1 MEKPNADI
9 EWYDDGFTMEEQA
22 ELRREYLKTRKITQ
36 PIIAITEQQKEN
48 WKDALISKLK
58 MENAANE
65 EYILE
70 LKDEIKE
77 WEKRHKLVTN
87 QFLTEAGKYN
97 ALHIKWNELSK
108 KYSVDINEYLHS
120 EEFTE
125 KYTKKI
131 QKLEERVQQL
141 VDLRDELVY
150 KLLHNVNV

>member
-22 ELRREYLKTRKITQ
+22 QLREEYFKHRPKIT
-36 PIIAITEQQKEN
+36 ISTKQQEN
-48 WKDALISKLK
+48 WKDKMISDLK
-58 MENAANE
+58 TKNAANE

-125 KYTKKI
+125 KYAKKI
-131 QKLEERVQQL
+131 QELENRVQQL
-141 VDLRDELVY
+141 TNLRDELVY

>member
-22 ELRREYLKTRKITQ
+22 ELRREYLKTRKTTR
-36 PIIAITEQQKEN
+36 PIVTITEQQKEN
-48 WKDALISKLK
+48 WKDAIISKLK
-58 MENAANE
+58 MKNAANE

-125 KYTKKI
+125 NYAKKI
-131 QKLEERVQQL
+131 QELENRVQQL
-141 VDLRDELVY
+141 TNLRDELVY

>member
-9 EWYDDGFTMEEQA
+9 EWYDDGFTMEEQR
-22 ELRREYLKTRKITQ
+22 EMKKEYLKRRSASR
-36 PIIAITEQQKEN
+36 PIVTITEQQKEN
-48 WKDALISKLK
+48 WKDTLISKLK
-58 MENAANE
+58 IENAANE

-87 QFLTEAGKYN
+87 QFFTEAGKYN

>member
-22 ELRREYLKTRKITQ
+22 ELRREYLKTRKIIQ
-36 PIIAITEQQKEN
+36 PVITITEQQKEN
-48 WKDALISKLK
+48 WKDTLINKLK

-97 ALHIKWNELSK
+97 ALHIKWNELNK
-108 KYSVDINEYLHS
+108 KYSVDINEYLQS

>member
-22 ELRREYLKTRKITQ
+22 ELRREYLKTRKTTR
-36 PIIAITEQQKEN
+36 PIVTITEQQKEN
-48 WKDALISKLK
+48 WKDAIISKLK
-58 MENAANE
+58 MKNAANE

-125 KYTKKI
+125 KYAKKI
-131 QKLEERVQQL
+131 QELENRVQQL
-141 VDLRDELVY
+141 TNLRDELVY

>member
-22 ELRREYLKTRKITQ
+22 ELRREYLKTRKITK
-36 PIIAITEQQKEN
+36 PVITITEQQKEN
-48 WKDALISKLK
+48 WKDTLISKLK

-125 KYTKKI
+125 KYAKKI
-131 QKLEERVQQL
+131 QELENRVQQL
-141 VDLRDELVY
+141 TNLRDELVY
-150 KLLHNVNV
+150 KLLQNANV

>member
-22 ELRREYLKTRKITQ
+22 ELRREYIKTRKITK

-48 WKDALISKLK
+48 WKDTLISKLK
-58 MENAANE
+58 IKNAANE

-125 KYTKKI
+125 KYAKKI
-131 QKLEERVQQL
+131 QELENRVQQL
-141 VDLRDELVY
+141 TNLRDELVY

>member
-36 PIIAITEQQKEN
+36 PIIAVTEQQKEN
-48 WKDALISKLK
+48 WKDTLISKLK
-58 MENAANE
+58 IENAANE

-125 KYTKKI
+125 KYAKKI
-131 QKLEERVQQL
+131 QELENRVQQL
-141 VDLRDELVY
+141 TNLRDELVY

>member
-22 ELRREYLKTRKITQ
+22 ELRREYLKTRKITK
-36 PIIAITEQQKEN
+36 PVIAITDQQKEN
-48 WKDALISKLK
+48 WKDTLISKLK

-97 ALHIKWNELSK
+97 ALHIKWNELNK
-108 KYSVDINEYLHS
+108 RYSVDINEYLQS

-150 KLLHNVNV
+150 KLLHNANV

>member
-22 ELRREYLKTRKITQ
+22 ELRREYLKTRKITK
-36 PIIAITEQQKEN
+36 PVITITEQQKEN
-48 WKDALISKLK
+48 WKDTLISKLK

-125 KYTKKI
+125 KYAKKI
-131 QKLEERVQQL
+131 QELENRVQQL
-141 VDLRDELVY
+141 TNLRDELVY

>member
-36 PIIAITEQQKEN
+36 PIIAVTEQQKEN
-48 WKDALISKLK
+48 WKDILISKLK

-125 KYTKKI
+125 KYAKKI
-131 QKLEERVQQL
+131 QELENRVQQL
-141 VDLRDELVY
+141 TNLRDELVY

>member
-36 PIIAITEQQKEN
+36 PVITITEQQKEN
-48 WKDALISKLK
+48 WKDSLISKLK

-70 LKDEIKE
+70 LKDKIQE

-87 QFLTEAGKYN
+87 QYLTEAGRYN
-97 ALHIKWNELSK
+97 ALHIKWNELQK

-120 EEFTE
+120 EEFIE
-125 KYTKKI
+125 KYVKKI
-131 QKLEERVQQL
+131 QKLENRVQQL
-141 VDLRDELVY
+141 TNLRDELVY

>member
-1 MEKPNADI
+1 MKKPNADI

-36 PIIAITEQQKEN
+36 PVITITEQQKEN
-48 WKDALISKLK
+48 WKDSLISKLK

-70 LKDEIKE
+70 LKDKIQE

-87 QFLTEAGKYN
+87 QYLTEAGRYN
-97 ALHIKWNELSK
+97 ALHIKWNELQK

-120 EEFTE
+120 EEFIE
-125 KYTKKI
+125 KYAKKI
-131 QKLEERVQQL
+131 QELENRVQQL
-141 VDLRDELVY
+141 TNLRDELVY

>member
-22 ELRREYLKTRKITQ
+22 ELRREYLKTRKITR
-36 PIIAITEQQKEN
+36 PIIAVTEQQKEN
-48 WKDALISKLK
+48 WKDTLISKLK
-58 MENAANE
+58 IENAANE

-131 QKLEERVQQL
+131 QELETRVQQL
-141 VDLRDELVY
+141 TDLRDELVY

>member
-22 ELRREYLKTRKITQ
+22 ELRREYLKTRKITK
-36 PIIAITEQQKEN
+36 PVIAITDQQKEN

-77 WEKRHKLVTN
+77 WEKRHELVTN

-97 ALHIKWNELSK
+97 ALHIKWNELNK
-108 KYSVDINEYLHS
+108 KYSVDINEYLQS
-120 EEFTE
+120 EEFTK

>member
-1 MEKPNADI
+1 MKKPNADI

-22 ELRREYLKTRKITQ
+22 KLRREYLKTRKITK
-36 PIIAITEQQKEN
+36 PVIAITDQQKEN
-48 WKDALISKLK
+48 WKDTLISKLK

-97 ALHIKWNELSK
+97 ALHIKWNELNK
-108 KYSVDINEYLHS
+108 KYSVDINEYLQS

-150 KLLHNVNV
+150 KLLHNANV

>member
-58 MENAANE
+58 IENAANE

>member
-1 MEKPNADI
+1 MKKPNADI
-9 EWYDDGFTMEEQA
+9 EWYDDGFTMEEQR
-22 ELRREYLKTRKITQ
+22 EMKKEYLKRRSASR
-36 PIIAITEQQKEN
+36 PIVTITEQQKEN

-70 LKDEIKE
+70 LKDEIRE

-87 QFLTEAGKYN
+87 QFLIEADKYN
-97 ALHIKWNELSK
+97 ALHIKWNELQK

-125 KYTKKI
+125 KYIKKI
-131 QKLEERVQQL
+131 QELENRVHQL
-141 VDLRDELVY
+141 TNLRDELVY
-150 KLLHNVNV
+150 KLLHNDNV

>member
-1 MEKPNADI
+1 MKKPNADI

-22 ELRREYLKTRKITQ
+22 ELRREYLKTRKITK
-36 PIIAITEQQKEN
+36 PVIAITDQQKEN

-97 ALHIKWNELSK
+97 ALHIKWNELNK
-108 KYSVDINEYLHS
+108 KYSVDINEYLQS

-150 KLLHNVNV
+150 KLLHNANV

>member
-1 MEKPNADI
+1 MERPNADI

-36 PIIAITEQQKEN
+36 PVITITEQQKEN
-48 WKDALISKLK
+48 WKDSLISKLK

-70 LKDEIKE
+70 LKDEIQE

-87 QFLTEAGKYN
+87 QYLTEAGRYN
-97 ALHIKWNELSK
+97 ALHIKWNELQK

-120 EEFTE
+120 EEFIE
-125 KYTKKI
+125 KYAKKI
-131 QKLEERVQQL
+131 QELENRVQQL
-141 VDLRDELVY
+141 TNLRDELVY

>member
-1 MEKPNADI
+1 MKKPNADI

-22 ELRREYLKTRKITQ
+22 ELRREYLKTRKITK
-36 PIIAITEQQKEN
+36 PVIAITDQQKEN
-48 WKDALISKLK
+48 WKDTLISKLK

-97 ALHIKWNELSK
+97 ALHIKWNELNK
-108 KYSVDINEYLHS
+108 RYSVDINEYLQS

-150 KLLHNVNV
+150 KLLHNANV

>member
-1 MEKPNADI
+1 MKKPNADI
-9 EWYDDGFTMEEQA
+9 EWYDDGFTMEEQR
-22 ELRREYLKTRKITQ
+22 EMKKEYLKRRSASR
-36 PIIAITEQQKEN
+36 PIVTITEQQKEN
-48 WKDALISKLK
+48 WKDTLISKLK

-87 QFLTEAGKYN
+87 QYLTEAGRYN
-97 ALHIKWNELSK
+97 ALHIKWNELQN

-125 KYTKKI
+125 KYAKKI
-131 QKLEERVQQL
+131 QELENRVQQL
-141 VDLRDELVY
+141 TNLRDELVY
-150 KLLHNVNV
+150 KLLHNANV

>member
-1 MEKPNADI
+1 MEKPNVDI

-22 ELRREYLKTRKITQ
+22 ELRREYLKTRKITK
-36 PIIAITEQQKEN
+36 PVITITEQQKEN
-48 WKDALISKLK
+48 WKDTLISKLK

-125 KYTKKI
+125 KYAKKI
-131 QKLEERVQQL
+131 QELENRVQQL
-141 VDLRDELVY
+141 TNLRDELVY

>member
-1 MEKPNADI
+1 MKKPNADI

-36 PIIAITEQQKEN
+36 PIITITEQQKEN

-97 ALHIKWNELSK
+97 ALHIKWNELQR

-141 VDLRDELVY
+141 VNLRDELVY

>member
-36 PIIAITEQQKEN
+36 PIIIVTEQQKEN
-48 WKDALISKLK
+48 WKDTLISKLK
-58 MENAANE
+58 IENAANE

-125 KYTKKI
+125 KYAKKI
-131 QKLEERVQQL
+131 QELENRVQQL
-141 VDLRDELVY
+141 TNLRDELVY

>member
-22 ELRREYLKTRKITQ
+22 ELRREYLKTRKITK
-36 PIIAITEQQKEN
+36 PVITVTEQQKEN

-70 LKDEIKE
+70 LKDKIQE
-77 WEKRHKLVTN
+77 WENRHKLVTN
-87 QFLTEAGKYN
+87 QYLTEAGRYN
-97 ALHIKWNELSK
+97 ALHIKWNALQDR
-108 KYSVDINEYLHS
+108 YSRDVNEYLHS

-131 QKLEERVQQL
+131 QELETRVQQL
-141 VDLRDELVY
+141 TDLRDELVY

>member
-22 ELRREYLKTRKITQ
+22 ELRREYLKTRKITK
-36 PIIAITEQQKEN
+36 PVIAITEQQKEN

-58 MENAANE
+58 IENAANE

-97 ALHIKWNELSK
+97 ALHIKWNELNK
-108 KYSVDINEYLHS
+108 KYSVDINEYLQS

-150 KLLHNVNV
+150 KLLHNVNI

>member
-1 MEKPNADI
+1 MKKPNADI
-9 EWYDDGFTMEEQA
+9 EWYDDGFTMEEQR
-22 ELRREYLKTRKITQ
+22 EIKKEYLKRRSASR
-36 PIIAITEQQKEN
+36 PIVTITEQQKEN
-48 WKDALISKLK
+48 WKDSLISKLK

-70 LKDEIKE
+70 LKDEIQE

-87 QFLTEAGKYN
+87 QYLTETERSN
-97 ALHIKWNELSK
+97 ALHIKWNELQK

-131 QKLEERVQQL
+131 QELENRVQQL
-141 VDLRDELVY
+141 TNLRDELVY
-150 KLLHNVNV
+150 KLLHNANV

>member
-22 ELRREYLKTRKITQ
+22 ELRREYLKTRKITK
-36 PIIAITEQQKEN
+36 PVIAITDQQKEN
-48 WKDALISKLK
+48 WKDTLISKLK

-77 WEKRHKLVTN
+77 WEKRHELVTN

-97 ALHIKWNELSK
+97 ALHIKWNELNK
-108 KYSVDINEYLHS
+108 KYSVDINEYLQS

-150 KLLHNVNV
+150 KLLHNANV

>member
-1 MEKPNADI
+1 MKKPNADI

-36 PIIAITEQQKEN
+36 PIITITEQQKEN
-48 WKDALISKLK
+48 WKDTLISKLK

-97 ALHIKWNELSK
+97 ALHIKWNELNK
-108 KYSVDINEYLHS
+108 KYSVDINEYLQS

-150 KLLHNVNV
+150 KLLHKANV

>member
-22 ELRREYLKTRKITQ
+22 ELRREYLKTRKITK
-36 PIIAITEQQKEN
+36 PVIAITDQQKEN
-48 WKDALISKLK
+48 WKDTLISKLK

-125 KYTKKI
+125 KYIKKI
-131 QKLEERVQQL
+131 QELENRVQQL
-141 VDLRDELVY
+141 TNLRDELVY
-150 KLLHNVNV
+150 KLLHNANV

>member
-22 ELRREYLKTRKITQ
+22 ELRREYLKTKKTTRPVIT
-36 PIIAITEQQKEN
+36 ITEQQKEN
-48 WKDALISKLK
+48 WKDTLISKLK
-58 MENAANE
+58 IENAANE

-97 ALHIKWNELSK
+97 ALHIKWNELNK

-131 QKLEERVQQL
+131 QELENRVQQL
-141 VDLRDELVY
+141 TNLRDELVY

>member
-22 ELRREYLKTRKITQ
+22 ELRREYLKTRKITK
-36 PIIAITEQQKEN
+36 PVITITEQQKEN

-97 ALHIKWNELSK
+97 ALHIKWNELQR
-108 KYSVDINEYLHS
+108 KYSVDINEYLQS

-141 VDLRDELVY
+141 VDLRDELIY
-150 KLLHNVNV
+150 KLLHNASV

>member
-22 ELRREYLKTRKITQ
+22 ELRREYLKTKKTTR

-48 WKDALISKLK
+48 WKDTLISKLK
-58 MENAANE
+58 IENAANE

-97 ALHIKWNELSK
+97 ALHIKWNELNK

-131 QKLEERVQQL
+131 QELENRVQQL
-141 VDLRDELVY
+141 TNLRDELVY

>member
-22 ELRREYLKTRKITQ
+22 ELRKAYSKIKKATRPVITV
-36 PIIAITEQQKEN
+36 TEQQKEN

-70 LKDEIKE
+70 LKDKIQE
-77 WEKRHKLVTN
+77 WENRHKLVTN
-87 QFLTEAGKYN
+87 QYLVEAGRYN
-97 ALHIKWNELSK
+97 ALHIKWNALQDR
-108 KYSVDINEYLHS
+108 YSRDVNEYLHS

-131 QKLEERVQQL
+131 QELETRVQQL
-141 VDLRDELVY
+141 TDLRDELVY

>member
-1 MEKPNADI
+1 MKKPNADI

-36 PIIAITEQQKEN
+36 PIITITEQQKEN

-97 ALHIKWNELSK
+97 ALHIKWNELQR

-125 KYTKKI
+125 KYAKKI
-131 QKLEERVQQL
+131 QELENRVQQL
-141 VDLRDELVY
+141 TNLRDELVY
-150 KLLHNVNV
+150 KLLHNANV